1 MENLASK
8 PLHDTHPDIV
18 KRLRRVEGHLRG
30 VVAMLEAGR
39 PCPDVAHQLHAIE
52 KAITNA
58 KKVLIQDHIDH
69 CLDAAVN
76 TGGRDQRD
84 VLEEFKTI
92 TKYL

>member
-1 MENLASK
+1 MDSEPA
-8 PLHDTHPDIV
+8 HDSHPDII
-18 KRLRRVEGHLRG
+18 KRLRRVEGHLRS

-39 PCPDVAHQLHAIE
+39 PCPDIAHQLHAIE

-58 KKVLIQDHIDH
+58 KKALIQDHIDH
-69 CLDAAVN
+69 CLDIAVG
-76 TGGRDQRD
+76 TSGREQRE